1 MRKLKDANGR
11 TMGRDRI
18 VFNVIAYV
26 VLALLS
32 LICLLPFWLVV
43 SGSFSDQRSIQLG
56 GYQLLPQNFSLD
68 AYKMLFRIPGELL
81 RAYGVTIFVTGAGT
95 LLGLLF
101 TSMAAYVL
109 ACRDFRYRYQVS
121 FFFYFTSIFGGGLV
135 PWYIFNTKYLHFH
148 NNIISLIVPILIN
161 VTYLLILKSYMM
173 NIPQGLYESARLD
186 GAGDWIIYCRI
197 AMPLCKAGLA
207 TVGLFIALNYWN
219 DWYNA
224 MLFLDEGRKELYPLQ
239 YFLNNILTKAQA
251 LNAAAARSGIPASD
265 VPSEPM
271 KLAMT
276 VVATGPIVLLYPF
289 LQKYFV
295 KGVTIGAVKG

>member
-1 MRKLKDANGR
+1 MTKANKMPRKPV
-11 TMGRDRI
+11 GRDRV
-18 VFNVIAYV
+18 VFDVLSHVILA
-26 VLALLS
+26 VLAAC
-32 LICLLPFWLVV
+32 CLLPFLLVL
-43 SGSFSDQRSIQLG
+43 SGSFSDQTSILTH
-56 GYQLLPQNFSLD
+56 GYQLIPETFSLA
-68 AYKMLFRIPGELL
+68 AYQTLFKIPEDLL
-81 RAYGVTIFVTGAGT
+81 RAYGVTIFVTVVGT
-95 LLGLLF
+95 LLGLFL

-109 ACRDFRYRYQVS
+109 SSRNFRYRYQMS

-148 NNIISLIVPILIN
+148 NNIIALILPILIN
-161 VTYLLILKSYMM
+161 VTYLLILKSYMAG
-173 NIPQGLYESARLD
+173 IPEALYESARLD
-186 GAGDWIIYCRI
+186 GAGDFTIYRRV

-219 DWYNA
+219 DWYDA
-224 MLFLDEGRKELYPLQ
+224 MLFLDEGRSDLYPLQ
-239 YFLNNILTKAQA
+239 YYLNNILTKAQA
-251 LNAAAARSGIPASD
+251 ISAAAARSGLPMSE

-276 VVATGPIVLLYPF
+276 VVATGPIILLYPF

>member
-18 VFNVIAYV
+18 VFNMLAYV

-56 GYQLLPQNFSLD
+56 GYQLIPQNFSLD

-109 ACRDFRYRYQVS
+109 ACREFRYRYQVS

-135 PWYIFNTKYLHFH
+135 PWYIFNTKYLRFH

-186 GAGDWIIYCRI
+186 GAGDWIIYWRI

-224 MLFLDEGRKELYPLQ
+224 MLFLDEGRKDLYPLQ

-251 LNAAAARSGIPASD
+251 INAAAARSGIPASD

-276 VVATGPIVLLYPF
+276 VVATGPIVLL
-289 LQKYFV
+289 
-295 KGVTIGAVKG
+295 

>member
-1 MRKLKDANGR
+1 MKK
-11 TMGRDRI
+11 DRI
-18 VFNVIAYV
+18 SHAKPISKDRVVFNIIAYII
-26 VLALLS
+26 LGILS
-32 LICLLPFWLVV
+32 VCCLLPFLLVL
-43 SGSFSDQRSIQLG
+43 SGSFSDQTSILTH
-56 GYQLLPQNFSLD
+56 GYQLIPETFSLD
-68 AYKMLFRIPGELL
+68 AYTTLFKIPGELL
-81 RAYGVTIFVTGAGT
+81 RAYAVTIFVTFTGT
-95 LLGLLF
+95 FLGLFL

-109 ACRDFRYRYQVS
+109 SSKSFRYRNQVS

-148 NNIISLIVPILIN
+148 NNIISLILPILVN
-161 VTYLLILKSYMM
+161 VTYLLILKSYMSS
-173 NIPQGLYESARLD
+173 IPDALYESAKLD
-186 GAGDWIIYCRI
+186 GANDFTIYLHI
-197 AMPLCKAGLA
+197 ALPLCKAGLA

-224 MLFLDEGRKELYPLQ
+224 MLFLDEGRSDLYPLQ

-251 LNAAAARSGIPASD
+251 ISAAAARSGLPMSE

-276 VVATGPIVLLYPF
+276 VVATGPIILLYPF

>member
-1 MRKLKDANGR
+1 MKK
-11 TMGRDRI
+11 DRI
-18 VFNVIAYV
+18 SHAKPISKDRVVFNIVAYV
-26 VLALLS
+26 ILGILS
-32 LICLLPFWLVV
+32 VCCLLPFLLVL
-43 SGSFSDQRSIQLG
+43 SGSFSDQTSILTH
-56 GYQLLPQNFSLD
+56 GYQLIPETFSLD
-68 AYKMLFRIPGELL
+68 AYATLFKIPGELL
-81 RAYGVTIFVTGAGT
+81 RAYAVTIFVTFTGT
-95 LLGLLF
+95 FLGLFL

-109 ACRDFRYRYQVS
+109 SSKSFRYRNQVS

-148 NNIISLIVPILIN
+148 NSVISLILPILVN
-161 VTYLLILKSYMM
+161 VTYLLILKSYMSS
-173 NIPQGLYESARLD
+173 IPDALYESAKLD
-186 GAGDWIIYCRI
+186 GANDFTIYLHV
-197 AMPLCKAGLA
+197 ALPLCKAGLA

-224 MLFLDEGRKELYPLQ
+224 MLFLDEGRSDLYPLQ

-251 LNAAAARSGIPASD
+251 ISAAAARSGLPMSE

-276 VVATGPIVLLYPF
+276 VVATGPIILLYPF

>member
-11 TMGRDRI
+11 PMGRDRI
-18 VFNVIAYV
+18 IFNVISYV
-26 VLALLS
+26 LLTLLS
-32 LICLLPFWLVV
+32 LLCLLPFLLVV
-43 SGSFSDQRSIQLG
+43 SGSFSDQQSIQLY
-56 GYQLLPQNFSLD
+56 GYQLIPKNFSLD
-68 AYKMLFRIPGELL
+68 AYKMLFRIPGDLL
-81 RAYGVTIFVTGAGT
+81 RAYGVTIFVTTAGT
-95 LLGLLF
+95 LSGLLF
-101 TSMAAYVL
+101 TSMAAFVL
-109 ACRDFRYRYQVS
+109 ANKDFRYRYQVS

-148 NNIISLIVPILIN
+148 NNVISLIVPTLIN

-173 NIPQGLYESARLD
+173 NIPQELYESARLD
-186 GAGDWIIYCRI
+186 GAGDWTIYWQV

-224 MLFLDEGRKELYPLQ
+224 MLFLDEGRRDLYPLQ

>member
-1 MRKLKDANGR
+1 MTKAKKAPRKPV
-11 TMGRDRI
+11 GRDRV
-18 VFNVIAYV
+18 VFDVLSHVILA
-26 VLALLS
+26 VLAAC
-32 LICLLPFWLVV
+32 CLLPFLLEL
-43 SGSFSDQRSIQLG
+43 SGSFSDQTSILTH
-56 GYQLLPQNFSLD
+56 GYQLIPETFSLA
-68 AYKMLFRIPGELL
+68 AYQTLFKIPEDLL
-81 RAYGVTIFVTGAGT
+81 RAYGVTIFVTVVGT
-95 LLGLLF
+95 LLGLFL

-109 ACRDFRYRYQVS
+109 SSRNFRYRYQMS

-148 NNIISLIVPILIN
+148 NSIIALILPILIN
-161 VTYLLILKSYMM
+161 VTYLLILKSYMAG
-173 NIPQGLYESARLD
+173 IPEALYESARLD
-186 GAGDWIIYCRI
+186 GAGDFTIYLRV

-219 DWYNA
+219 DWYDA
-224 MLFLDEGRKELYPLQ
+224 MLFLDEGRSDLYPLQ
-239 YFLNNILTKAQA
+239 YYLNNILTKAQA
-251 LNAAAARSGIPASD
+251 IAQAAARSGLPMSE

-276 VVATGPIVLLYPF
+276 VVATGPIILLYPF